1 MSAAACDA
9 DDPYGLDYVA
19 ILCRRA
25 RGAFSAWRFSISGD
39 LHAEIEAEIHAEI
52 EAEIEALEKGERHTC
67 MQSERNQ
74 HAIEALE
81 KGQPGTPRISL
92 AASRST
98 LAPAP
103 PPLLAAAVPVP
114 YRNGRLPPVTTMAP
128 DARVCG
134 VARRAAACTVACMA
148 AVGWSSG

>member
-19 ILCRRA
+19 ILCRCA
-25 RGAFSAWRFSISGD
+25 RGAFG

-67 MQSERNQ
+67 MQSARNQHAIITRSELNQHAISMPSTCNQ

-98 LAPAP
+98 LAPPP
-103 PPLLAAAVPVP
+103 PPLLAATVPV
-114 YRNGRLPPVTTMAP
+114 RNGRPPPVTTMAP
-128 DARVCG
+128 DARV
-134 VARRAAACTVACMA
+134 
-148 AVGWSSG
+148 

>member
-39 LHAEIEAEIHAEI
+39 LHAEIEAEI
-52 EAEIEALEKGERHTC
+52 EALEKGERHTC
-67 MQSERNQ
+67 MQSARNQHAISTRSELNQHAISMPSTCNQ

-81 KGQPGTPRISL
+81 KGPPGTPRISL

-98 LAPAP
+98 LAPPP
-103 PPLLAAAVPVP
+103 PPLLAATVPVP
-114 YRNGRLPPVTTMAP
+114 VRNGRLPPVTTMAP
-128 DARVCG
+128 DARV
-134 VARRAAACTVACMA
+134 
-148 AVGWSSG
+148 

>member
-9 DDPYGLDYVA
+9 DDPYGLYYVA

-67 MQSERNQ
+67 MQSARNQHAIITRSELNQHAISMPSTCNQ

-81 KGQPGTPRISL
+81 KGPPGTPRISL

-103 PPLLAAAVPVP
+103 PPLLAAAVPV
-114 YRNGRLPPVTTMAP
+114 RNGRPPPVTTMAP
-128 DARVCG
+128 DARV
-134 VARRAAACTVACMA
+134 
-148 AVGWSSG
+148 

>member
-25 RGAFSAWRFSISGD
+25 RGTFG

-67 MQSERNQ
+67 TQSGRNQHALRTQSACHQHALRTHSTCNQ

-98 LAPAP
+98 LAPPP
-103 PPLLAAAVPVP
+103 PPLLAAAVPV
-114 YRNGRLPPVTTMAP
+114 RNGRPPPVTTMAP
-128 DARVCG
+128 DARV
-134 VARRAAACTVACMA
+134 
-148 AVGWSSG
+148 